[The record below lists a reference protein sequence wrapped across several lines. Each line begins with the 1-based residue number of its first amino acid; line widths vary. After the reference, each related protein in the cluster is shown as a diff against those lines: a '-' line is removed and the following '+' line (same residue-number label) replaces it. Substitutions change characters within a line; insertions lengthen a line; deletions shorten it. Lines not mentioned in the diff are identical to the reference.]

1 MLDPGDDAGELNAG
15 DDVGDE
21 ALDLLTIEQT
31 MTRLKLSKSSVRR
44 LIREGE
50 LEAVRPNRRV
60 LVAPEAIL
68 AYKQRL
74 REAGQAAAAAARNPA
89 A

>member
-1 MLDPGDDAGELNAG
+1 MLDAG

-21 ALDLLTIEQT
+21 ALDLLTLEEAA
-31 MTRLKLSKSSVRR
+31 TRLRLSKSSVRR

-50 LEAVRPNRRV
+50 LEAVRPNRKV

-68 AYKQRL
+68 AYKRRL
-74 REAGQAAAAAARNPA
+74 REAGQAVAAAAAARNPA